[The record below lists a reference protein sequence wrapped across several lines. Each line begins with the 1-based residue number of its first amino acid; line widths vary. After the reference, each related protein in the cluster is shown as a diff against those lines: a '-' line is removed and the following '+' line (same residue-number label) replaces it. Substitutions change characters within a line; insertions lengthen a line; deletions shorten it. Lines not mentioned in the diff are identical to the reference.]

1 MKLNI
6 KNFTISKNNIISVR
20 AAKVVW
26 YLRDIM
32 RKYLSQSDRGNLPR
46 WTWDIHSLVFTDIL
60 IN

>member
-46 WTWDIHSLVFTDIL
+46 WT
-60 IN
+60 